1 MMRMASSKRVK
12 AYAWLRPDQVTPV
25 RALAEAVHIDFV
37 AAGSPV
43 RGQSP
48 RIAADLACESRDDLR
63 AAVAEC
69 AADVFL
75 ILDPGEFGREPA
87 DLRAL
92 QAAAQRRVRVGCLE
106 PIIASALELSA
117 AQSLLG
123 EGVTAGELARFIP
136 LPRAGKVWRDCAE
149 VLESFGPIRTA
160 AIGCFGGTPCG
171 DGSLGA
177 QLFAAL
183 DWIHALMGEPETID
197 ASFGSPSHAEGLH
210 TLPGESLR
218 GLCGDLT
225 ANLRFGGGRTAC
237 IAVSDQAGR
246 FNRVATLLGKGGRLR
261 AFDDGFEWLTTAGEK
276 VDEHR
281 SSKRGVSTDHGHNA
295 LVDAVKRLLDSGAAD
310 TPPTNLESVLAMAQ
324 ATLLSARTGQSE
336 SPETI
341 KRMTQSVGL

>member
-1 MMRMASSKRVK
+1 MVRMASPKRVK
-12 AYAWLRPDQVTPV
+12 AYMWLRPDQVAAA
-25 RALAEAVHIDFV
+25 RALAEAAHIDVV
-37 AAGSPV
+37 AAGSPA

-48 RIAADLACESRDDLR
+48 RIATELACESRDDLR

-69 AADVFL
+69 ATDLCL
-75 ILDPGEFGREPA
+75 IMDPGDFGREPS

-92 QAAAQRRVRVGCLE
+92 QAAAQRRVRIGCLE
-106 PIIASALELSA
+106 PIPASALELTA
-117 AQSLLG
+117 AQAALG
-123 EGVTAGELARFIP
+123 ETTAAHDLARFIP

-149 VLESFGPIRTA
+149 VLESFGPVRTA
-160 AIGCFGGTPCG
+160 SIGCFGGAASG

-183 DWIHALMGEPETID
+183 DWVHALMGEPETID
-197 ASFGSPSHAEGLH
+197 ASFGSPSHADGLH

-218 GLCGDLT
+218 GLSGDLT
-225 ANLRFGGGRTAC
+225 ANLRYSGGRTAC

-261 AFDDGFEWLTTAGEK
+261 AFDDGFEWLSPAGEK
-276 VDEHR
+276 IDEQR
-281 SSKRGVSTDHGHNA
+281 QSKRGISTDHGHNA
-295 LVDAVKRLLDSGAAD
+295 LVDAVKRLLDPGATD
-310 TPPTNLESVLAMAQ
+310 KPPTNLESVLAMAQ

-341 KRMTQSVGL
+341 KRMTQSVIL